1 MDENRNDEK
10 SLEFLYEA
18 MLSLETKE
26 ECAQFLD
33 DLCTS
38 FELKAISQRLLVA
51 KMLSEKKIYSNIV
64 ASTGAST
71 ATISRV
77 NRTLNSRYS
86 GKGYQTVFSRLKGI
100 SSDKYISSV
109 NTGAEKTEEE

>member
-1 MDENRNDEK
+1 MDNDKMEEK
-10 SLEFLYEA
+10 TLDFLYEA
-18 MLSLETKE
+18 MLTLKTKE
-26 ECAQFLD
+26 ECAVFLD

-64 ASTGAST
+64 AATGAST

-86 GKGYQTVFSRLKGI
+86 GSGYKTVFARLSNI
-100 SSDKYISSV
+100 SSDDFAAAGKGS
-109 NTGAEKTEEE
+109 EE